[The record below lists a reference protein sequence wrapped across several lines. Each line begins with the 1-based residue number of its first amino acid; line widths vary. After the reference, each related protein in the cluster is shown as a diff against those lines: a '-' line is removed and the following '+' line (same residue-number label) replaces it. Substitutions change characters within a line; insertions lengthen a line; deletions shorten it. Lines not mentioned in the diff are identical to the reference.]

1 MNTALASEKLVE
13 NITIAQCRKDTYME
27 QMIDLLVNSGVAV
40 AVIAY
45 FCIRDWRFTDQIS
58 RTLSAIET
66 LLKHEESEEDK

>member
-1 MNTALASEKLVE
+1 
-13 NITIAQCRKDTYME
+13 ME

-40 AVIAY
+40 AVIAH

-66 LLKHEESEEDK
+66 LLKHEESDGDN

>member
-1 MNTALASEKLVE
+1 
-13 NITIAQCRKDTYME
+13 ME

-66 LLKHEESEEDK
+66 LLKHEESEEDKKFTFVRPKTEFQRFSAEPTI

>member
-1 MNTALASEKLVE
+1 
-13 NITIAQCRKDTYME
+13 ME

-66 LLKHEESEEDK
+66 LLKQEESEEDK

>member
-1 MNTALASEKLVE
+1 MSASQKQAENT
-13 NITIAQCRKDTYME
+13 TIAQCRKDTHME

-66 LLKHEESEEDK
+66 LLKHEESEDNN

>member
-1 MNTALASEKLVE
+1 MVSASQKQVE
-13 NITIAQCRKDTYME
+13 NTTIVQCRKDIHME